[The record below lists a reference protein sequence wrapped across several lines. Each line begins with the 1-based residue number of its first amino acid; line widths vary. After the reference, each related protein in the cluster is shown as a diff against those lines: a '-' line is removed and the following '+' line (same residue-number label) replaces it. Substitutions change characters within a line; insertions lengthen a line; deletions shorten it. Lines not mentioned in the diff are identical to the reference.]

1 MSNKRQLPSGS
12 ITSLIDNTIIMD
24 LATSNNQE
32 TSTSSA
38 SHQDKQNSKLVGN
51 MHYHHHHQ
59 NPFSHMLSSPTSECG
74 PGAPEIGVGIGKL
87 TASTSFSGSSTR
99 SVGLYGSKQPLQDS
113 EDSSYDSDCE
123 VSDATTSHN
132 DVSRTVSDT
141 LGQEFEEYV
150 TISSKGQQTAGLTN
164 PGAST
169 VESMGRFQFNTED
182 ACYKSR
188 LEFAKKL
195 GYTEMQ
201 VQIVLSKLGPNPS
214 QNELLNELILL
225 DDNSSLNE
233 IISTPEPTEGLSTG
247 TAGAATSTTSSQ
259 SSSNLRHIV
268 IDGSNIAMSHGN
280 NKVFSCRGIKL
291 AVDYFKTR
299 GHKQITV
306 FVPSYRKESP
316 KPDDPV
322 SDQHI
327 LTELEKESI
336 LVYTPSRLLN
346 NNRRLI
352 CYDDRYILKLA
363 VEEDGIV
370 VSNDNYRDLTIESL
384 DFKRVVEEKL
394 LMYSFVN
401 DRFMPPEDPLGR
413 NGPTL
418 DQFLSKSVVTQ
429 LPPPCPYGR
438 KCTYGQKCKYYH
450 STQARSVSE
459 TLRKQ
464 AAMKTQSVPIVLSSN
479 QTPVSRTR
487 SAIVPMESSKDLS
500 MSTMGATNTH
510 RKLQRQL
517 SVNPCGD
524 PRIRQTFQRGASL
537 NSGSH
542 SLFPQ
547 QDSYSL
553 SPFPGNPALS
563 EVWKP
568 APSDWTTPGGGS
580 SGGGGGGGLNQNH
593 QDDWVKSQMTRHLS
607 LPTPSKPPKQQQQ
620 HPPPQHLAPVSGN
633 PSRTTMYYH
642 LAAIFPEH
650 QVEHVMSLYPDCN
663 DPSFICRQIV
673 SIFK

>member
-1 MSNKRQLPSGS
+1 
-12 ITSLIDNTIIMD
+12 MD
-24 LATSNNQE
+24 LATSNQE
-32 TSTSSA
+32 TSANSTSL
-38 SHQDKQNSKLVGN
+38 DKQNSKLISSAL
-51 MHYHHHHQ
+51 HYHQ
-59 NPFSHMLSSPTSECG
+59 NPFSHSHVLSSPTAECV
-74 PGAPEIGVGIGKL
+74 PGIPEVGIGKL

-99 SVGLYGSKQPLQDS
+99 SVGLFGSKQPLQDS

-150 TISSKGQQTAGLTN
+150 TISPKGQQTAGLSN
-164 PGAST
+164 PGASS
-169 VESMGRFQFNTED
+169 VENLGRFQFNTED
-182 ACYKSR
+182 PYYKSR

-201 VQIVLSKLGPNPS
+201 VQIVFNKLGPNPS

-225 DDNSSLNE
+225 DDNSELNE

-247 TAGAATSTTSSQ
+247 PAGAVTSTTSSQ
-259 SSSNLRHIV
+259 SSNNLRHIV
-268 IDGSNIAMSHGN
+268 IDGSNLAMSHGK
-280 NKVFSCRGIKL
+280 NKIFSCRGIKL
-291 AVDYFKTR
+291 AVDYFKSR

-322 SDQHI
+322 SDQHV
-327 LTELEKESI
+327 LTDLEKEGI
-336 LVYTPSRLLN
+336 LVYTPSRLI

-352 CYDDRYILKLA
+352 CYDDRYILRLA

-384 DFKRVVEEKL
+384 DFKRVVEKKL
-394 LMYSFVN
+394 LNFAFAN
-401 DRFMPPEDPLGR
+401 DRFMPPDDPLGR
-413 NGPTL
+413 NGPPL

-429 LPPPCPYGR
+429 LPPPCPYDR

-464 AAMKTQSVPIVLSSN
+464 AAMKTQSVPIKLSSN

-500 MSTMGATNTH
+500 MSTMGATNPH

-537 NSGSH
+537 TSSH

-553 SPFPGNPALS
+553 SPFPGNPTLS

-568 APSDWTTPGGGS
+568 ATTDWTIPGGT
-580 SGGGGGGGLNQNH
+580 GGGAPLTQNN
-593 QDDWVKSQMTRHLS
+593 QDDWVKTQMTRHLS
-607 LPTPSKPPKQQQQ
+607 LPTTKTPKQQPL
-620 HPPPQHLAPVSGN
+620 PPHLGTTSGGNVPVSVN

-663 DPSFICRQIV
+663 DPGFICRQIV